1 MFDITPK
8 EQTIKNV
15 RKGLVQPLP
24 NIYPLLN
31 FESDV
36 LKKPMV
42 LADEDFVSNWVK
54 HGFYFSTC
62 SNAYD
67 FLAQVLELKTAK
79 NLGNLAISEKKLT
92 DLFSDNGIDYIH
104 SENIEST
111 IITTCQK
118 LENISNALCLSSE
131 IQHLKALE
139 KAKNIIL
146 FAKNSQIESPSQNA
160 FFSELLIKN
169 DMRVLLGF
177 NYFKKH
183 QTVFLFLVE

>member
-24 NIYPLLN
+24 NVYPLLN

-36 LKKPMV
+36 LKKP
-42 LADEDFVSNWVK
+42 LLLTDEDFVSNWVK

-67 FLAQVLELKTAK
+67 FLTQLTELKTA
-79 NLGNLAISEKKLT
+79 NDLGKLAISEKKLT
-92 DLFSDNGIDYIH
+92 DLFADNGIDFV
-104 SENIEST
+104 SVENMEHT
-111 IITTCQK
+111 IVSTCQK
-118 LENISNALCLSSE
+118 LENISYALSLSSE
-131 IQHLKALE
+131 IQALKGIE

-146 FAKNSQIESPSQNA
+146 FAKNTQIESPSHNV
-160 FFSELLIKN
+160 FFSELVIKN
-169 DMRVLLGF
+169 DLRVLLGF
-177 NYFKKH
+177 DYFKPE
-183 QTVFLFLVE
+183 QSVYLFMVE